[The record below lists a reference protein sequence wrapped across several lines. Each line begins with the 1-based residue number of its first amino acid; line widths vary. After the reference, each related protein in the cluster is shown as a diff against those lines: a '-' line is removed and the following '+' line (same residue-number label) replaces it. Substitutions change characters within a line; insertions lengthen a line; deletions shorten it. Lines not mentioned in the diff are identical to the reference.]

1 MKGASHTG
9 IVGRV
14 FLGTGTANAKVLRSN
29 VLGFSENQLHNDW
42 NAGPKGNLSL
52 HEIANDAK
60 PS

>member
-1 MKGASHTG
+1 M
-9 IVGRV
+9 

-42 NAGPKGNLSL
+42 NGGPKGNLSL
-52 HEIANDAK
+52 HGVADDAK